1 MAADSLFDHRRENL
15 IEQEQ
20 PLAARMRPRTLDEY
34 IGQEHIVGPGRL
46 LRRAIQADQ
55 LSSVIFYGPPGTG
68 KTTLARVIANTT
80 SAHFIAINAVLAGV
94 KDIRE
99 ATETAQQQRGLYGRK
114 TILFVDEV
122 HRFNKAQ
129 QDALLPWVENG
140 VVILIGATTENP
152 YFSVNRPLVS
162 RSRIFQL
169 KPLLESDL
177 YAVARQAL
185 ADRERG
191 YGKLNVQI
199 DDDALAHLVN
209 VANGDARALLN
220 ALELAVETTQPEGER
235 LSVIGNQSSA
245 TDYRLPITND
255 PLIHITLAVAEE
267 SIQRRAVLYDK
278 EGDYHFDTISAYIK
292 SLRGS
297 DPDAA
302 LYWLAKMVYAG
313 EDPRFIF
320 RRMLIF
326 AGEDVGLAD
335 PQALLV
341 VTAAAEAFDRVG
353 LPEGRF
359 HLTLATLYLATA
371 AKSNSALGFFDALA
385 AVEQEREA
393 EVPTHLRDGNR
404 DKEGFGHGEGYL
416 YPHAFRDHWVA
427 QQYLPAAM
435 QGKVF
440 YQPGDTGREAAIKVE
455 VERRREAQLAAM
467 VEGEGVGPP
476 EVLTFTGDAAGRAR
490 DQWLQRTI
498 SGAGQ
503 RLASQ
508 RERIMQAAQIQRH
521 HRVLDLHAGSGLLTW
536 EALRRAPEGGV
547 TALAR
552 SAQEAEALRQQAGR
566 LPEIERPAI
575 LQGDFD
581 ELPELLLAHQWP
593 APATAASENH
603 PSSFIVPPSPR
614 FDAIVGRNALTRH
627 PDKPAAALMLAALL
641 SENGHISLA
650 ETTPLHTQRLYR
662 LVDLT
667 TLDENLVQQIV
678 AAEEAIYQQPDD
690 PLVNWDEKVL
700 QRAFEA
706 AGLVTQVSLERERS
720 QMQVTAGLLA
730 RWFTPAGHGERPSYI
745 DRLRQRL
752 DANSCAT
759 VETLYRQQLAQRAV
773 SWETTTVYLAAS
785 ARHDPLGDNQTKFQG

>member
-1 MAADSLFDHRRENL
+1 MATDSLFDHRRDSL
-15 IEQEQ
+15 IQQEQ

-80 SAHFIAINAVLAGV
+80 RAHFIAINAVLAGV

-99 ATETAQQQRGLYGRK
+99 ATEVAQQQRGMYGRK

-140 VVILIGATTENP
+140 TVILIGATTENP

-169 KPLLESDL
+169 KPLLEADL
-177 YAVARQAL
+177 YAVARQAI
-185 ADRERG
+185 ADPERG
-191 YGKLNVQI
+191 YGKLNVVI
-199 DDDALAHLVN
+199 DDNALAHLVN

-220 ALELAVETTQPEGER
+220 ALELAVETTEPEGNR
-235 LSVIGNQSSA
+235 LSVIGEQSAA
-245 TDYRLPITND
+245 TDHRSPVTDY
-255 PLIHITLAVAEE
+255 PLIRVTLAVAEE

-335 PQALLV
+335 PSALRTV
-341 VTAAAEAFDRVG
+341 VAAAEAFDRVG

-359 HLTLATLYLATA
+359 HLTLATLALATA
-371 AKSNSALGFFDALA
+371 PKSNSAMGFFAALE

-393 EVPTHLRDGNR
+393 EVPTHLRDASR

-416 YPHAFRDHWVA
+416 YPHAYRDHWVA

-440 YQPGDTGREAAIKVE
+440 YQPGDAGAEARIKDD

-476 EVLTFTGDAAGRAR
+476 EVLTFTGDAVGRAR
-490 DQWLQRTI
+490 DQWLQRTV

-503 RLASQ
+503 RLAGQ
-508 RERIMQAAQIQRH
+508 RERIMQAARLQRH

-547 TALAR
+547 VALAR
-552 SAQEAEALRQQAGR
+552 IAQDAEALRQQATR
-566 LPEIERPAI
+566 LPDIERPAV
-575 LQGDFD
+575 LQGDLD
-581 ELPELLLAHQWP
+581 ALPTLLQTLSRVSA
-593 APATAASENH
+593 
-603 PSSFIVPPSPR
+603 PPSAPLS
-614 FDAIVGRNALTRH
+614 FDAVLGRNALTRYR
-627 PDKPAAALMLAALL
+627 DKSAAARLLASLL
-641 SENGHISLA
+641 APDGRISLA
-650 ETTPLHTQRLYR
+650 ETVPAHTQRLYR

-667 TLDENLVQQIV
+667 ALGDELAQRVV
-678 AAEEAIYQQPDD
+678 EAEEAIYRQPDD
-690 PLVNWDEKVL
+690 PLVNWDEASL
-700 QRAFEA
+700 QLAFEA
-706 AGLVTQVSLERERS
+706 AALAVKVSVELEHSE
-720 QMQVTAGLLA
+720 MQVTPALLA
-730 RWFTPAGHGERPSYI
+730 RWFTPAGASERPSYM

-752 DANSCAT
+752 DAAECAQ
-759 VETLYRQQLAQRAV
+759 VEAAFRQQLANRAV
-773 SWETTTVYLAAS
+773 PWETSTVYLIAS
-785 ARHDPLGDNQTKFQG
+785 LP

>member
-1 MAADSLFDHRRENL
+1 MSESLFDHRRVRAV
-15 IEQEQ
+15 EQEQ
-20 PLAARMRPRTLDEY
+20 PLAARMRPRVLDEY

-80 SAHFIAINAVLAGV
+80 RAHFIAINAVLAGV
-94 KDIRE
+94 KDIRD
-99 ATETAQQQRGLYGRK
+99 AVDTAQQQRGLYGRK

-140 VVILIGATTENP
+140 TVILIGATTENP

-169 KPLLESDL
+169 KPLTEADL
-177 YAVARQAL
+177 VAVARQAL
-185 ADRERG
+185 ADPERG
-191 YGKLNVQI
+191 YGKLDVQI

-220 ALELAVETTQPEGER
+220 ALELAVETTDGSQYPVSNEQSAEDELRVTGHELPEAAASR
-235 LSVIGNQSSA
+235 RRV
-245 TDYRLPITND
+245 
-255 PLIHITLAVAEE
+255 HVTLAVAEE

-278 EGDYHFDTISAYIK
+278 EGDYHFDTISAFIK

-335 PQALLV
+335 PNALRT

-359 HLTLATLYLATA
+359 HLTMATLALATA
-371 AKSNSALGFFDALA
+371 PKSNSAMGFFDALA
-385 AVEQEREA
+385 TVENEREA
-393 EVPTHLRDGNR
+393 EVPTHLRDANR

-416 YPHAFRDHWVA
+416 YPHAYRDHWVA
-427 QQYLPAAM
+427 QQYLPAAL

-440 YQPGDTGREAAIKVE
+440 YRPGDQGAEAAVRDE

-467 VEGEGVGPP
+467 VEGAGVEPF
-476 EVLTFTGDAAGRAR
+476 ETLTYTGDVASRGRE
-490 DQWLQRTI
+490 QWLQRTI
-498 SGAGQ
+498 SGAGE
-503 RLASQ
+503 RLAAL
-508 RERIMQAAQIQRH
+508 RERVMAAARLQRH
-521 HRVLDLHAGSGLLTW
+521 YRVLDLNAGSGLLTW

-547 TALAR
+547 VSLTRTA
-552 SAQEAEALRQQAGR
+552 QDAEALVQQASR
-566 LPEIERPAI
+566 LPEIERPTI
-575 LQGDFD
+575 VHGDLAALAD
-581 ELPELLLAHQWP
+581 RLPPGAG
-593 APATAASENH
+593 
-603 PSSFIVPPSPR
+603 
-614 FDAIVGRNALTRH
+614 FDAIVGRNALAYAQ
-627 PDKPAAALMLAALL
+627 DKAAAARELLPWLAAD
-641 SENGHISLA
+641 GVISLA
-650 ETTPLHTQRLYR
+650 ETVPSYTQRLYR
-662 LVDLT
+662 LLPEGALRGDL
-667 TLDENLVQQIV
+667 LARVVE
-678 AAEEAIYQQPDD
+678 AEEAIYRQTGD
-690 PLVNWDEKVL
+690 PMVSWDEHSLSEGFK
-700 QRAFEA
+700 A
-706 AGLVTQVSLERERS
+706 AGLDVEVEVAQEQSELLVTP
-720 QMQVTAGLLA
+720 ALLA
-730 RWFTPAGHGERPSYI
+730 RWFSATATGSAERASYSE
-745 DRLRQRL
+745 RLQALLSAEDVREVEAAFRQHLLNR
-752 DANSCAT
+752 T
-759 VETLYRQQLAQRAV
+759 VGWSYAIA
-773 SWETTTVYLAAS
+773 YLAA
-785 ARHDPLGDNQTKFQG
+785 HHC